1 MKLFNRKYL
10 VVLFIA
16 FSLTG
21 CYTVV
26 WEPDMEFPNEYNSE
40 ISSDVYY
47 VESYYGNYDYF
58 YNYPWWLSITPPTKE
73 RVTDRDKNPSMNTLR
88 NENGGRINTGN
99 RNPDILVTPPPS
111 RDGSS
116 NNTGSDSGSNTGSND
131 RSVNTDNS
139 SNTNRSNNSG
149 NSQNPVRNN
158 DGNRNTDGKRR

>member
-1 MKLFNRKYL
+1 MKTIFKQITLS
-10 VVLFIA
+10 VLIT

-26 WEPDMEFPNEYNSE
+26 WEPDMDFPDEYNSE

-47 VESYYGNYDYF
+47 METYHGNYDYF

-88 NENGGRINTGN
+88 NENGGRINTGS
-99 RNPDILVTPPPS
+99 RNPDILVTPPPT
-111 RDGSS
+111 RDGNS
-116 NNTGSDSGSNTGSND
+116 NNTNSGNGSTSGNTD

-139 SNTNRSNNSG
+139 TSTNRSNNSG